1 MKQKDIEEFK
11 TENFEVELLLEK
23 LLTLKD
29 NCLVI
34 KQKDEVEY
42 YI

>member
-1 MKQKDIEEFK
+1 MKQKDIKEFK